1 MTLNEQFATTATS
14 LSDSHE
20 FYSANGGI
28 MKSINTLLM
37 RAAPLCLL
45 LLFAA
50 TPARAQ
56 DAKIVM
62 SNLDRL
68 AESADKTIDVTVDEG
83 IIKLAMS
90 VLNPKRS
97 PDEAKI
103 IDILSGLKGVY
114 VKRFE
119 FEKEGAYAI
128 SDADSVRAQF
138 NAPGW
143 QRIAKVTSKREGSY
157 DVVLMSE
164 GSVIK
169 GLAVL
174 AAEPK
179 ALTVVNVVGSIDL
192 AKLRDIEGKF
202 GIPRFGLEQIPGV
215 TVNEKHKDK
224 KEDKQPEQQDNQQT
238 GADDRADRKPPALNR
253 EKPPTE

>member
-1 MTLNEQFATTATS
+1 
-14 LSDSHE
+14 
-20 FYSANGGI
+20 

-37 RAAPLCLL
+37 RAALPGFLFLL
-45 LLFAA
+45 LAVA
-50 TPARAQ
+50 PALAQ

-62 SNLDRL
+62 SNLDHL
-68 AESADKTIDVTVDEG
+68 AETADKTIDITVDEG

-119 FEKEGAYAI
+119 FEKEGAYAM
-128 SDADSVRAQF
+128 SDADPVRTQF
-138 NAPGW
+138 NSPGW
-143 QRIAKVTSKREGSY
+143 QRIARVTSKREGSF

-164 GSVIK
+164 GSVIR

-192 AKLRDIEGKF
+192 AKLRDLEGKF
-202 GIPRFGLEQIPGV
+202 GIPKFGLDQIPGV
-215 TVNEKHKDK
+215 TVTEKPKDK
-224 KEDKQPEQQDNQQT
+224 QQPDPEDN
-238 GADDRADRKPPALNR
+238 
-253 EKPPTE
+253 

>member
-1 MTLNEQFATTATS
+1 
-14 LSDSHE
+14 
-20 FYSANGGI
+20 

-37 RAAPLCLL
+37 RAALPGFLFLL
-45 LLFAA
+45 LAA
-50 TPARAQ
+50 APARAQ

-62 SNLDRL
+62 SNLDHL
-68 AESADKTIDVTVDEG
+68 AEIADKTIDVTVDEG

-119 FEKEGAYAI
+119 FEKEGAYTM
-128 SDADSVRAQF
+128 SDADPVRTQF
-138 NAPGW
+138 NSPGW
-143 QRIAKVTSKREGSY
+143 QRIARVTSKREGSF

-164 GSVIK
+164 GSVIR

-179 ALTVVNVVGSIDL
+179 SLTVVNVVGSIDL
-192 AKLRDIEGKF
+192 AKLRDLEGKF
-202 GIPRFGLEQIPGV
+202 GIPKFGLDQIPGV
-215 TVNEKHKDK
+215 TVTEKPKDK
-224 KEDKQPEQQDNQQT
+224 QQPDPEDN
-238 GADDRADRKPPALNR
+238 
-253 EKPPTE
+253 

>member
-1 MTLNEQFATTATS
+1 
-14 LSDSHE
+14 
-20 FYSANGGI
+20 
-28 MKSINTLLM
+28 MKSANTLLM

-45 LLFAA
+45 LLLFTA

-56 DAKIVM
+56 DARIVM
-62 SNLDRL
+62 TSLDRL
-68 AESADKTIDVTVDEG
+68 ADTADKTIDVTVDEG

-90 VLNPKRS
+90 VFRRDRS

-128 SDADSVRAQF
+128 SDADPVRSQF
-138 NAPGW
+138 NGPGW
-143 QRIAKVTSKREGSY
+143 QRVARVTSKREGSY

-192 AKLRDIEGKF
+192 AKFREIEGKF
-202 GIPRFGLEQIPGV
+202 GIPKFGLEQIPGV
-215 TVNEKHKDK
+215 TVNEKQKDK
-224 KEDKQPEQQDNQQT
+224 KEDKKPEPHDN
-238 GADDRADRKPPALNR
+238 
-253 EKPPTE
+253 

>member
-1 MTLNEQFATTATS
+1 
-14 LSDSHE
+14 
-20 FYSANGGI
+20 
-28 MKSINTLLM
+28 MKSINTRLM

-45 LLFAA
+45 LLLIVAA
-50 TPARAQ
+50 PARAQ
-56 DAKIVM
+56 DARIIM
-62 SNLDRL
+62 TSLDHL
-68 AESADKTIDVTVDEG
+68 AENADKTIDVTVDEP

-119 FEKEGAYAI
+119 FEKEGAYAM
-128 SDADSVRAQF
+128 SDADSVRTQF
-138 NAPGW
+138 NSPGW
-143 QRIAKVTSKREGSY
+143 QRIARVTSKREGSF

-202 GIPRFGLEQIPGV
+202 GIPKFGLDQIPGV
-215 TVNEKHKDK
+215 TVTEKPKDK
-224 KEDKQPEQQDNQQT
+224 DKQPDPQD
-238 GADDRADRKPPALNR
+238 
-253 EKPPTE
+253 

>member
-1 MTLNEQFATTATS
+1 
-14 LSDSHE
+14 
-20 FYSANGGI
+20 

-37 RAAPLCLL
+37 RAALPGFLFLL
-45 LLFAA
+45 LAA
-50 TPARAQ
+50 APARAQ

-62 SNLDRL
+62 SNLDHL
-68 AESADKTIDVTVDEG
+68 AETADKTIDITVDEG

-119 FEKEGAYAI
+119 FEKEGAYTM
-128 SDADSVRAQF
+128 SDADPVRTQF
-138 NAPGW
+138 NSPGW
-143 QRIAKVTSKREGSY
+143 QRIARVTSKREGSF

-164 GSVIK
+164 GSVIR

-192 AKLRDIEGKF
+192 AKLRDLEGKF
-202 GIPRFGLEQIPGV
+202 GIPKFGLDQIPGV
-215 TVNEKHKDK
+215 TVTEKPKDK
-224 KEDKQPEQQDNQQT
+224 QQPDPEDN
-238 GADDRADRKPPALNR
+238 
-253 EKPPTE
+253 

>member
-1 MTLNEQFATTATS
+1 
-14 LSDSHE
+14 
-20 FYSANGGI
+20 
-28 MKSINTLLM
+28 MKSANTLLI
-37 RAAPLCLL
+37 RAIPICLL
-45 LLFAA
+45 LLLFNVA
-50 TPARAQ
+50 PARAQ
-56 DAKIVM
+56 DARIVM
-62 SNLDRL
+62 TNLDRL
-68 AESADKTIDVTVDEG
+68 AESADKTIDVTVDEP

-90 VLNPKRS
+90 ILRRDRS

-119 FEKEGAYAI
+119 FEKEGVYTM
-128 SDADSVRAQF
+128 SDADAVRTQF

-143 QRIAKVTSKREGSY
+143 QRIARVTSKREGSF

-192 AKLRDIEGKF
+192 AKFRDLEGKF
-202 GIPRFGLEQIPGV
+202 GIPKFGLDQIPGV
-215 TVNEKHKDK
+215 TVTEKAKDK
-224 KEDKQPEQQDNQQT
+224 KEDKQPD
-238 GADDRADRKPPALNR
+238 PR
-253 EKPPTE
+253 EN